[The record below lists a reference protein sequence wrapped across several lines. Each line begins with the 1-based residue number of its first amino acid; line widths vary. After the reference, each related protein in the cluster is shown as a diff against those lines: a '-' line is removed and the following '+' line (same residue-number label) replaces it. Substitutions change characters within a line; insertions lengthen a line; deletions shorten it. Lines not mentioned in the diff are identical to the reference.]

1 MKLKRTT
8 STIFLLAV
16 MAITVSCVTN
26 NAQQRHDYSYNSA
39 INAFEGGDYARAR
52 RIFARLADDG
62 NINAQFNLA
71 IMYERGLGVRS
82 DIIRAIDLFKKAA
95 RQGDKVAPNHLGIIY
110 SSGKGVLK
118 DMVLAHAW
126 FNIASAADN
135 SEGWRN
141 RERIEKLMTKAQIGE
156 AEEIARKWLNSS
168 SVQ

>member
-1 MKLKRTT
+1 MKLKRLT
-8 STIFLLAV
+8 SIIFLLAV
-16 MAITVSCVTN
+16 IAGTVSCVTN
-26 NAQQRHDYSYNSA
+26 KAQQRYDYSYTSA
-39 INAFEGGDYARAR
+39 VEAFEGGDYARAH

-82 DIIRAIDLFKKAA
+82 DMIRAIDLFKKAA

-126 FNIASAADN
+126 FNLASAADN

-141 RERIEKLMTKAQIGE
+141 RERIEKFMTKAQIGE